1 MGIDT
6 KLHKYLEVRGGMQ
19 TGDLVEWSGN
29 TILGWAIRKFTG
41 RKVSHSAI
49 VLRIAEYCGLKDRR
63 FVLEATSHGITLNL
77 LSHRL
82 ADYSGKVYWSALKS
96 EFNKHRNPMG
106 EWALLMAGHYK
117 KGEKVRYDYKSLLL
131 NALGPV
137 SVNAR
142 QLFCSEY
149 YHAALI
155 AAGIVQEGGNA
166 ARPGDFI
173 DMNVH
178 QPEIR
183 IL

>member
-1 MGIDT
+1 MGINA
-6 KLHKYLEVRGGMQ
+6 KLRKYLEVRGDMQ
-19 TGDLVEWSGN
+19 TGDLIEWSGN
-29 TILGWAIRKFTG
+29 TVLGWAIRKFTG
-41 RKVSHSAI
+41 RKVNHSAL

-63 FVLEATSHGITLNL
+63 FILEATSHGITFNL
-77 LSHRL
+77 LSHRV
-82 ADYSGKVYWSALKS
+82 AEFDGKVYWSALKP
-96 EFNKHRNPMG
+96 EFDERRNQMG
-106 EWALLMAGHYK
+106 EWALLMAGRYK
-117 KGEKVRYDYKSLLL
+117 KGEKVQYDYKSLLL

-155 AAGIVQEGGNA
+155 AADIAKAGGKA
-166 ARPGDFI
+166 ARPGDFA

-178 QPEIR
+178 HSEVR